1 MRVDR
6 LLGEHGLSRDP
17 AANRQEFERRMEVR
31 RAAGTDAASL
41 GALRRGWCLGSLEY
55 KQQMLEAMDG
65 KLGDHHSG
73 ALRQEAATAKAE
85 RIVAEELGRLGWQ
98 ETDLKARRKS
108 DPDKL
113 ALAAR
118 LRRETTLTLRAIA
131 ARVQLGTSKSANARL
146 HEWMRPPAKRIKN
159 KKPVS
164 RKGK

>member
-131 ARVQLGTSKSANARL
+131 ARVQLALPRAPTPASTNGCALQPRKSKISN
-146 HEWMRPPAKRIKN
+146 
-159 KKPVS
+159 
-164 RKGK
+164 